1 MRVKATR
8 QILKVCSDA
17 VGARVLG
24 VVSMKGKPMVDI
36 CWIAIDKLTPNGRNA
51 RTHSRKQIRQIAD
64 SIEAFGFVVP
74 ILMDDD
80 GVIIAGHGRYAAA
93 KLLDLK
99 QVPAIRLGELS
110 EAKRRALALA
120 DNKIGEN
127 AGWDRE
133 RLAIELP
140 ALADRPE
147 DVIPLARH
155 FAARRGQVRSGLDES
170 ERARGPARPGGT
182 GGGRR
187 PARGDGV
194 GRVAAQ
200 STRRPEL
207 RAFRVADRLQC
218 LRYGHV

>member
-17 VGARVLG
+17 VGALVLAVRPG
-24 VVSMKGKPMVDI
+24 RKLMVDI
-36 CWIAIDKLTPNGRNA
+36 CCWIAIDKLTPNGRNA

-64 SIEAFGFVVP
+64 SIAAFGFVVP
-74 ILMDDD
+74 LLIDDD

-99 QVPAIRLGELS
+99 QVPAIKVRGLS

-140 ALADRPE
+140 ALAEILVVEGLEPASRRSRSTSSRSTSRRTHPIPMMRSIPSGPRP
-147 DVIPLARH
+147 
-155 FAARRGQVRSGLDES
+155 
-170 ERARGPARPGGT
+170 
-182 GGGRR
+182 
-187 PARGDGV
+187 
-194 GRVAAQ
+194 
-200 STRRPEL
+200 L
-207 RAFRVADRLQC
+207 R
-218 LRYGHV
+218 